1 MSSQSGNVTSK
12 GSPAGVIKKRNRISF
27 VCQACRKSKTKC
39 NKLKPQCTRC
49 SKLGIA
55 CVYDVATQKP
65 PKVTKQKSLEN
76 ILESEIDYWKK
87 KAIELMRLKEGRTTR
102 GKYLRASEEGYNL
115 REPKS
120 EGQAKDGIC
129 EKTGDDSAFWNLR
142 ININGE
148 DPGLLFTKV
157 MKWEVN
163 PLSENRIIVK
173 DKFSIVLILSVI
185 SNTSAN
191 NSSVPVLAADPGITR
206 TLTSVRDSLLNFK
219 DVLLK
224 QNINSHQRRRIET
237 FTNRLLQV
245 PSPRLDDE
253 LKQPFR
259 NIFLEDS
266 CAYGSGE
273 YSELLKSFIRDF
285 EDLLPPYDVMQSY
298 MSHFYANIYPCL
310 PFLHK
315 AMFEEVI
322 RAIVIRDPMDS
333 SRVKLV
339 LGNSGFR
346 YKMENLCLLIIT
358 LKLSYMSLLFISES
372 EAYRK
377 YVNMEMLENYP
388 IGFSSILLAQ
398 RLLASENWCACPN
411 ENIVACL
418 LYIWSYFVFSP
429 NEGDFFL
436 DSHIDSIAIVIL
448 KLSLAIGL
456 HRDPLEYPQL
466 ASLRDKRLIN
476 YRRLLWL
483 SVVSI
488 TGIESALKSTYL
500 SPFRLMSIFGTDMD
514 DSNALEKYME
524 RVKKTMDT
532 KNLFELNLH
541 RLTFRRAQRSI
552 LYQKLNTLT
561 MNNHR
566 YFPLSELNNLKIK
579 IESLVDGNL
588 LERTDE
594 SVVQVKEGEVDVE
607 GVGSRE
613 EDSSV
618 LSQLSLVTCQNAI
631 EFCSRLTD
639 SLLFLRCSVALMI
652 YFEDHC
658 TQSARKRQNSTEEKY
673 VPYYYHYF
681 KDSVYH
687 AVQLAVLIQEFFQGE
702 SVTQIS
708 PLTNYNV
715 CKVVQLC
722 SSSVLLSLLVLTTRL
737 KLLEDDMMKRS
748 FNLSKKSHTINE
760 ETKEHLEDV
769 NKRKK
774 LVGDLKSLL
783 EISLYKTY
791 NLASENLRFTYFP
804 TFKMLLFFDI
814 FMKKIKSGELWSG
827 LYKVMEAKEL
837 DAKLKRSFGI
847 TFGFKFEDGKGK
859 LGKILRERNYAD
871 RFSIK
876 DWEEILVA
884 IKQFKIA
891 DGSNESMTT
900 QLKINGQASSI
911 SPQQAGNMIPSQ
923 QGSNETKLG
932 TIPVPARSI
941 FSVDNLVHGEDT
953 SELAAEATAAIPN
966 MGNPATFPTTD
977 PTNIMS
983 LDYSDIFLDVQG
995 ILEQLD
1001 FFFNNE

>member
-1 MSSQSGNVTSK
+1 MSSQSGNATSK
-12 GSPAGVIKKRNRISF
+12 GSSAGVIKKRNRISF

-87 KAIELMRLKEGRTTR
+87 KAIELMKLKGDRTTR
-102 GKYLRASEEGYNL
+102 GKYLRDSKGDYNFLSVFKNGEQAEDIIGEE
-115 REPKS
+115 
-120 EGQAKDGIC
+120 
-129 EKTGDDSAFWNLR
+129 TGDDSNFWDLR
-142 ININGE
+142 ININRE

-224 QNINSHQRRRIET
+224 QNINSHQRKRIET

-253 LKQPFR
+253 LKQPFK
-259 NIFLEDS
+259 NVFLEDS
-266 CAYGSGE
+266 CAHGSGE

-285 EDLLPPYDVMQSY
+285 EDILPPYDVILSY

-310 PFLHK
+310 PFLDK
-315 AMFEEVI
+315 AMFEEAI
-322 RAIVIRDPMDS
+322 RTIVVRDPMDS
-333 SRVKLV
+333 SKVKLV

-372 EAYRK
+372 EKYRK
-377 YVNMEMLENYP
+377 YVNVKILEDYP

-456 HRDPLEYPQL
+456 HRDPLDYPQL

-483 SVVSI
+483 SVVCI

-500 SPFRLMSIFGTDMD
+500 SPFRLMAIFGTDMD
-514 DSNALEKYME
+514 DSDALEKYME
-524 RVKKTMDT
+524 RVKKAMDT
-532 KNLFELNLH
+532 KDEFELNLH
-541 RLTFRRAQRSI
+541 RLAFRCAQRSI

-566 YFPLSELNNLKIK
+566 YFPLSELNDLKIK
-579 IESLVDGNL
+579 IESLSGSNL

-594 SVVQVKEGEVDVE
+594 SVVQAGEGEGGE
-607 GVGSRE
+607 GGGRE
-613 EDSSV
+613 EDSSI
-618 LSQLSLVTCQNAI
+618 LGQLSLVTCQNAI

-652 YFEDHC
+652 YFEDRC
-658 TQSARKRQNSTEEKY
+658 AQNTRRKQNSTEKKY

-687 AVQLAVLIQEFFQGE
+687 AAQLAVLIQEFFQGE

-715 CKVVQLC
+715 CKIVQLC

-737 KLLEDDMMKRS
+737 KLLEDDMVKGS
-748 FNLSKKSHTINE
+748 LNLSKKSHTMDE

-769 NKRKK
+769 NQRRK

-837 DAKLKRSFGI
+837 DPKLKRSFGI

-871 RFSIK
+871 KFSVK
-876 DWEEILVA
+876 DWEDILSA
-884 IKQFKIA
+884 IKPFKIA
-891 DGSNESMTT
+891 DSNNDTMTT
-900 QLKINGQASSI
+900 QLKIDGQVFPI
-911 SPQQAGNMIPSQ
+911 NPQLAGSTAPSQ
-923 QGSNETKLG
+923 QGPNETKLR
-932 TIPVPARSI
+932 TTPVPVRPI
-941 FSVDNLVHGEDT
+941 FSVDNLVHGDT
-953 SELAAEATAAIPN
+953 GELATETTAAIPD
-966 MGNPATFPTTD
+966 MGNSANFPTTD
-977 PTNIMS
+977 PTNVMG
-983 LDYSDIFLDVQG
+983 LDYFDIFLDVQG
-995 ILEQLD
+995 ILEQFD
-1001 FFFNNE
+1001 FFFQ